1 MPQPVCTATA
11 TVPKLRLPAILLIKN
26 RCLPPPANV
35 YGRAYI
41 TLINPAPNKG
51 FALFFRLALEFART
65 HPQQRFLVVN
75 NISTY
80 SDTLS
85 QLHNPD
91 GTKFLTPDNQ
101 SSVLPQNI
109 DVAQH
114 TDDVRQIYALTKV
127 LVAPSLCHE
136 CWGNVATEATF
147 NGIPVL
153 CSDSGGLPEAIRE
166 GGIALPAP
174 AETVKDYLRIPTREE
189 MEPWLTA
196 LERLLT
202 QDWSEACR
210 KAAEVNDIRYSTDRL
225 LEMLT
230 PLLREGRNRKNL
242 KESWYYSRKE
252 VAKRL
257 GLKTIVKDSKT
268 QNGKDGTQAS

>member
-1 MPQPVCTATA
+1 M
-11 TVPKLRLPAILLIKN
+11 
-26 RCLPPPANV
+26 
-35 YGRAYI
+35 
-41 TLINPAPNKG
+41 
-51 FALFFRLALEFART
+51 
-65 HPQQRFLVVN
+65 
-75 NISTY
+75 
-80 SDTLS
+80 
-85 QLHNPD
+85 
-91 GTKFLTPDNQ
+91 
-101 SSVLPQNI
+101 
-109 DVAQH
+109 AQH

-166 GGIALPAP
+166 DGIALPAP